1 MNYQQKLIELGI
13 ELPAPAAPA
22 GAYVPVVQTG
32 CLLFVSGQLPAQQ
45 GQLLYTGKLGR
56 DLDLPAGRQA
66 ARLCAINALA
76 ALHAHL
82 GSLDR
87 IARIV
92 RLEVFVNSAPGF
104 TAQAQVANGAS
115 NLLHDLFGPAG
126 RHTRLAL
133 GAAEL
138 PLNAAVE
145 LALLAESAAP

>member
-32 CLLFVSGQLPAQQ
+32 SLLFVSGQLPTRQ
-45 GQLLYTGKLGR
+45 GQLHYTGKLGR
-56 DLDLPAGRQA
+56 DLDLAAGQQA

-87 IARIV
+87 ISRIV

-104 TAQAQVANGAS
+104 IDQAQVANGAS
-115 NLLHDLFGPAG
+115 HFLHDLFGPLG
-126 RHTRLAL
+126 RHTRLAI

-145 LALLAESAAP
+145 LALLAETLHP